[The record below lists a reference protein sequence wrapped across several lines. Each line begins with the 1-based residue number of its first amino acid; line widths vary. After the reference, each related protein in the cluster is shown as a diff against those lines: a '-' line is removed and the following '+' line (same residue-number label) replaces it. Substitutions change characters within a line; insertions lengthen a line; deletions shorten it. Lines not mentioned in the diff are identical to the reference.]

1 VRARRRKFVT
11 VMRAIQRLFSWCS
24 CGRGARLSGR
34 RVAWL
39 GAVALLVVSV
49 APPALSPAAAPAGFA
64 VPPLPAGV
72 AGTIPRPAYPRP
84 DLERDH
90 WLTLNGAWAF
100 DLDPDGVG
108 QAGRWYRYDMPG
120 APHRFAGRIIVPF
133 PWQSLTAFG
142 QGADASPT
150 VVNGPLALYQGTV
163 WYARHFRVPSTFP
176 RGDRVML
183 NFGAAEQ
190 SAWIWI
196 NGRFAG
202 AHDGGYLP
210 FALDVTDLAHPAG
223 SDNTLVVQVTQPA
236 NLAGY
241 PHGKQGGFWYT
252 RSGGL
257 WQSVWLEA
265 VGRSSISMLHVTPH
279 IAATGSGID
288 VYATFGGVRFGA
300 ARLMLALADPRGR
313 PLLTRT
319 ITLAGGARSATLEL
333 RVPHP
338 LLWDTTHP
346 WLYGL
351 TATLAPVAVGRTSM
365 TPDVVHAYTGLRVV
379 SVGHITVRGQRYPY
393 VFLNGRPI
401 YLMGALDQDFNP
413 WGVYTAPSDAFL
425 RDDILRAKSL
435 GLNLLRIH
443 IKVPD
448 PRLLY
453 WADRLGMLIWEEP
466 PDFAEDG
473 ASYTP
478 AAVDRWLGVLH
489 GMMDRDYNHP
499 ATVMW
504 GLMNEEWGVGD
515 LRAAPD
521 RARWLAGVYTE
532 VKRRDPTRLVIDQS
546 GWSHTRTDLFDVHQY
561 LADFGSWRLFLDRLY
576 DQLFQGLSVLCQCI
590 SGNHDGFVP
599 PYSYAD
605 QPVIMSEYAAGPWTG
620 DWPNTSDAKPDGFRD
635 NAAPF
640 RWLTNDL
647 RLHPYVAGYIYTQ
660 YSDVEW
666 EHNGLMRYDRVTR
679 HFGYAPP
686 GLYPAMADTETPR
699 TVDAADYLAIS
710 RPPIMSVDPGQSVDL
725 PVVFSHF
732 STPSSRQGTALLH
745 WRVAGYDGS
754 GTWRA
759 GPISTRVV
767 SIGPDPISS
776 LATVTVR
783 APGAAFAGDVAFWL
797 EGRAGTR
804 PGVLA
809 RNAVALVVTPHVTP
823 GLAVAATARSG
834 RARLT
839 TLTWTFEPGQFV
851 RGSFSNTGPIREASG
866 QAAWGGGSG
875 YLDYRL
881 GVPSYARSL
890 LQRGRLVSL
899 AFAGEAGAQRR
910 TSSLDESAPQT
921 DSQPQASGLMIALD
935 GRPILVRALPD
946 DPSDTRGILS
956 LFNGYHWGE
965 YGYPVVVTLGPGN
978 AALAAVATL
987 LRRNMGGMGEG
998 INDSLALR
1006 FSVPPAHA
1014 GGLSLYGE
1022 TVGRIPAPLTL
1033 RLTVESP

>member
-1 VRARRRKFVT
+1 M
-11 VMRAIQRLFSWCS
+11 MRTIQRLFSWWLR
-24 CGRGARLSGR
+24 GRGPRRPRRL
-34 RVAWL
+34 AWL
-39 GAVALLVVSV
+39 GAIALLVLSV
-49 APPALSPAAAPAGFA
+49 APPARPLATARVGAEI
-64 VPPLPAGV
+64 PPLPASV
-72 AGTIPRPAYPRP
+72 IHVIPRPVYPRP
-84 DLERDH
+84 DLERGH
-90 WLTLNGAWAF
+90 WLTLNGVWAF
-100 DLDPDGVG
+100 DLDPTGVG
-108 QAGRWYRYDMPG
+108 QANHWYLFDTPG
-120 APHRFAGRIIVPF
+120 APHHFAGRVIVPF
-133 PWQSLTAFG
+133 PWQSLAAFG

-176 RGDRVML
+176 HGDRVML

-190 SAWIWI
+190 SARVWI

-210 FALDVTDLAHPAG
+210 FALDATDLARRGA
-223 SDNTLVVQVTQPA
+223 DNTLVVEVTQPA

-265 VGRSSISMLHVTPH
+265 AGRASVATLRVTPH
-279 IAATGSGID
+279 IAATGDSIG
-288 VYATFGGVRFGA
+288 VAATFGGARFSA
-300 ARLMLALADPRGR
+300 ARLTLALTDPHGR

-319 ITLAGGARSATLEL
+319 IALAGGARSATMEM

-351 TATLAPVAVGRTSM
+351 TATLAPGPIGGTAV
-365 TPDVVHAYTGLRVV
+365 TPDIVHTYTGLRTV

-393 VFLNGRPI
+393 VFLNGRPL

-413 WGVYTAPSDAFL
+413 QGVYTAPSDAFL
-425 RDDILRAKSL
+425 RDDILRAKRL

-466 PDFAEDG
+466 PDFAEGG

-478 AAVDRWLGVLH
+478 AAVDHWLGTLH

-499 ATVMW
+499 ATIIW
-504 GLMNEEWGVGD
+504 GLMNEEWGTGD

-521 RARWLAGVYTE
+521 RARWLAGVYAE

-561 LADFGSWRLFLDRLY
+561 LADFGSWRLFLDNLY
-576 DQLFQGLSVLCQCI
+576 DQLFRGSSVLCRCI
-590 SGNHDGFVP
+590 SGDHDGFVP

-666 EHNGLMRYDRVTR
+666 EHNGLMRYDRIAR
-679 HFGYAPP
+679 DFGYAPP
-686 GLYPAMADTETPR
+686 GLYPDMTDTETPR
-699 TVDAADYLAIS
+699 TVNTADYLAIS
-710 RPPIMSVDPGQSVDL
+710 RPPIMPVDPAQSVDL

-732 STPSSRQGTALLH
+732 AAPGSRRGRAVLH
-745 WRVAGYDGS
+745 WRMAGYDGS
-754 GTWRA
+754 GAWRI
-759 GPISTRVV
+759 GPTFTRVV
-767 SIGPDPISS
+767 TIGPEPISA
-776 LATVTVR
+776 LTTVTVR
-783 APGAAFAGDVAFWL
+783 APSAAFAGDVAFWL
-797 EGRAGTR
+797 QGMGATA

-809 RNAVALVVTPHVTP
+809 RNAVALVVAPHVTP
-823 GLAVAATARSG
+823 GLTMPAPPRSS
-834 RARLT
+834 RPRLT

-851 RGSFSNTGPIREASG
+851 KGSFSNTGPIREAGG

-881 GVPSYARSL
+881 AVPPAARL
-890 LQRGRLVSL
+890 LLRRGRLVGL
-899 AFAGEAGAQRR
+899 AFIGEAGAQRR

-921 DSQPQASGLMIALD
+921 DGQPQASDLDIALD
-935 GRPILVRALPD
+935 GHPILARTLPD

-956 LFNGYHWGE
+956 LLTNYHWGE
-965 YGYPVVVTLGPGN
+965 YGYPITTTLGPGN
-978 AALAAVATL
+978 TTLAAIATL
-987 LRRNMGGMGEG
+987 LRQNTDTAGTGAGAHDG
-998 INDSLALR
+998 LALR
-1006 FSVPPAHA
+1006 FSVPSAHA
-1014 GGLSLYGE
+1014 SGLSLYGE

>member
-1 VRARRRKFVT
+1 MELVMRMARRIWGAARGLGWRFVWFG
-11 VMRAIQRLFSWCS
+11 AI
-24 CGRGARLSGR
+24 
-34 RVAWL
+34 
-39 GAVALLVVSV
+39 ALLAASI
-49 APPALSPAAAPAGFA
+49 APPARPFVITRVGAEIPS
-64 VPPLPAGV
+64 LPAGATRV
-72 AGTIPRPAYPRP
+72 IPRPAYPRP

-100 DLDPDGVG
+100 NLDPDGAG
-108 QAGRWYRYDMPG
+108 QTERWYWYDRPG
-120 APHRFAGRIIVPF
+120 APRRFAGRIIVPF
-133 PWQSLTAFG
+133 PWQSLAAFG
-142 QGADASPT
+142 RGADASPT

-176 RGDRVML
+176 RGDRVTL

-190 SAWIWI
+190 SARIWV

-210 FALDVTDLAHPAG
+210 FALDVTKLAHPAG
-223 SDNTLVVQVTQPA
+223 ADNTLVVQVTQPA
-236 NLAGY
+236 NLVGY

-265 VGRSSISMLHVTPH
+265 AGRSSISTLHVTPH
-279 IAATGSGID
+279 VAAAGSGIG
-288 VYATFGGVRFGA
+288 VFVTFGGARFDA
-300 ARLMLALADPRGR
+300 ARLTLALDDPHGR

-319 ITLAGGARSATLEL
+319 IALAGGARSATIDM
-333 RVPHP
+333 RVSHP

-346 WLYGL
+346 WLYRIK
-351 TATLAPVAVGRTSM
+351 ATLSPTARQGAFV
-365 TPDVVHAYTGLRVV
+365 TPDIVHTYTGLRIV

-393 VFLNGRPI
+393 VFLNGHPI

-413 WGVYTAPSDAFL
+413 QGVYTVPSDAFL
-425 RDDILRAKSL
+425 RDDILRAKRL

-478 AAVDRWLGVLH
+478 SAVDRWLGTLH

-499 ATVMW
+499 ATIIW
-504 GLMNEEWGVGD
+504 GLMNEEWGTGD
-515 LRAAPD
+515 LRAASD

-546 GWSHTRTDLFDVHQY
+546 GWSHTGADLFDVHQY

-576 DQLFQGLSVLCQCI
+576 DQLYQGSSVLCQCI

-599 PYSYAD
+599 PYGYAD
-605 QPVIMSEYAAGPWTG
+605 QPVIMSEFAAGPWTG
-620 DWPNTSDAKPDGFRD
+620 DWPNTSDVKPDGFRD
-635 NAAPF
+635 NSAPF

-666 EHNGLMRYDRVTR
+666 EHNGLMRYDRVAR

-686 GLYPAMADTETPR
+686 GLYPDMADTETPR
-699 TVDAADYLAIS
+699 TVNTADYLAID
-710 RPPIMSVDPGQSVDL
+710 RPPITRVDPGQAVDL

-732 STPSSRQGTALLH
+732 AAPPGPRSHALLH

-754 GTWRA
+754 GTWRI
-759 GPISTRVV
+759 GPTFTRVV
-767 SIGPDPISS
+767 TIGPESISS
-776 LATVTVR
+776 LATVTAT
-783 APGAAFAGDVAFWL
+783 APGAAFAGDVAVWL
-797 EGRAGTR
+797 EGMDGTAR
-804 PGVLA
+804 GVLA
-809 RNAVALVVTPHVTP
+809 RNAIALVVAPPVTP
-823 GLAVAATARSG
+823 GLTVSAPAQSG
-834 RARLT
+834 RPRLT

-851 RGSFSNTGPIREASG
+851 KGLFSNTGPIREAGG
-866 QAAWGGGSG
+866 QAAWGSGSG

-881 GVPSYARSL
+881 AVPSAARAL
-890 LQRGRLVSL
+890 LRHGRLVGL
-899 AFAGEAGAQRR
+899 AFIGEAGAQQR
-910 TSSLDESAPQT
+910 TSSLDQSAPQT
-921 DSQPQASGLMIALD
+921 DAQPQASELDIALD
-935 GRPILVRALPD
+935 GHPILARTLPD

-956 LFNGYHWGE
+956 LLNNDHWGE
-965 YGYPVVVTLGPGN
+965 YGYPITTTLGPG
-978 AALAAVATL
+978 AALTSIAPL
-987 LRRNMGGMGEG
+987 LRRDTSAADTGAGANSG
-998 INDSLALR
+998 LALR
-1006 FSVPPAHA
+1006 FSVPSSHA

-1022 TVGRIPAPLTL
+1022 TTGRVPAPLTL